1 MSTNRPKA
9 ARRHRGL
16 LVLLGAATA
25 FRLLGYLAAGPLLA
39 PSDDSLRY
47 AHGGLVALFSD
58 PFAPSGY
65 PILLAALHFLWPGA
79 TAVSLTQHVL
89 GLASVGMLWLC
100 GREVARVSDL
110 PAWLATLP
118 AVFVAFSGDQWF
130 FEQSLMTETLFTALM
145 LAAVL
150 AVLRA
155 ERPGGRR
162 SAAWAAAGG
171 TAIAAAA
178 VTRPAGF
185 VAAVLCAV
193 WLLVLGGASLR
204 RRLGVAAAFS
214 GAATAVVAVYLLAA
228 GSGQNGLGSYAGW
241 TLYGRVAP
249 FADCARFTPP
259 AGTSGL
265 CESRPPDAR
274 PGIYFYLFGSSGGG
288 PGQTSPA
295 VAVFGSAPHGN
306 AELGD
311 FAVRA
316 IEAQPL
322 DYVRTV
328 AKDAFRYVDPTYGS
342 HRPEAGIGPEFVYLA
357 TSLAPYPPREEVQRL
372 YGYTVSS
379 GPLLY
384 PYQSWIVLSRV
395 PGLLWLAVV
404 AAALAGVALARAGAR
419 RQLLLIAG
427 VAFAVALTPVLTV
440 TYEYRYSVPEQGLAL
455 LAGVLGAWN
464 VSGWLRARRSRAG

>member
-1 MSTNRPKA
+1 VSTNRPTA
-9 ARRHRGL
+9 ARRHGGL

-79 TAVSLTQHVL
+79 TAVSLIQHAL
-89 GLASVGMLWLC
+89 GLVSVALLWLC

-110 PAWLATLP
+110 PAWPAALP

-130 FEQSLMTETLFTALM
+130 FEQSLMTETLFTALL

-155 ERPGGRR
+155 ARTGGRR
-162 SAAWAAAGG
+162 GAAWAAAGG
-171 TAIAAAA
+171 ATIAAAA

-193 WLLVLGGASLR
+193 WLLVLGGTSAR
-204 RRLGVAAAFS
+204 RRLGVAGAFS
-214 GAATAVVAVYLLAA
+214 AAATAVVVAYLLAA

-265 CESRPPDAR
+265 CESRPPAAR
-274 PGIYFYLFGSSGGG
+274 PGIYFYLFGTAAG

-306 AELGD
+306 AKLGD
-311 FAVRA
+311 FAIRA

-322 DYVRTV
+322 DYLRTV
-328 AKDAFRYVDPTYGS
+328 AKDAFRYVDPTYGN
-342 HRPEAGIGPEFVYLA
+342 HRPEAGIGPEFVYLS
-357 TSLAPYPPREEVQRL
+357 TSLAPYPARDEVQRL
-372 YGYTVSS
+372 YGYKVSS

-384 PYQSWIVLSRV
+384 PYQSWLVLSRV

-404 AAALAGVALARAGAR
+404 AAALAGVALARTGAR

-427 VAFAVALTPVLTV
+427 VAFAAALTPVLTV

-464 VSGWLRARRSRAG
+464 VSGWLRARRSHAG